1 MAAEDLVFVDET
13 STPLGLTPLRGRAPR
28 GQRVVGR
35 IPRGRWT
42 HVTLLATLTI
52 DGLGPGL
59 QFAGALDRPIFEQCV
74 ETILVPSLRAGQL
87 VVLDNLSVHKSA
99 RARALIEGAGC
110 QLVFLPTYSPDCN
123 PIEQAVAKL
132 KQHLRRIEARTVEA
146 IMTATQH
153 GFPHITAQ
161 DAHGFFRAAGY
172 NL

>member
-13 STPLGLTPLRGRAPR
+13 STPLHLTPLRARAPR
-28 GQRVVGR
+28 GQRAVGR
-35 IPRGRWT
+35 VPRGRWT
-42 HVTLLATLTI
+42 NVTLLATLTI

-110 QLVFLPTYSPDCN
+110 QLVFLPTYSPDYN
-123 PIEQAVAKL
+123 PIEQAFAKL
-132 KQHLRRIEARTVEA
+132 KQHLRRSVEA
-146 IMTATQH
+146 VMTATQH
-153 GFPHITAQ
+153 VFPHVTAH
-161 DAHGFFRAAGY
+161 DA
-172 NL
+172 